1 MTTTDMRDQPSNLLF
16 DSRLNISQTGTH
28 IGSIITILDDNAQSM
43 IFSDKIDIMDDKIVL
58 EGLKVGVKE
67 KAALCYKGKFTC
79 KKKDIIFSVKIDDYI
94 VEQFENERFNAS
106 FPYMISVLNTHLLFR
121 NSEETKVNHLDFV
134 QGEILNHPIGLLF
147 NNSIIVG
154 DRLVVD
160 NLKYP
165 VFYDAFLVSR
175 KAYDAQP
182 SELIE
187 VSYEPIRRL
196 DINFIKYIIILG
208 VEMLK

>member
-1 MTTTDMRDQPSNLLF
+1 MKKTDPRDYPENLLF
-16 DSRLNISQTGTH
+16 DSRLKISQNGTH
-28 IGSIITILDDNAQSM
+28 KGSIITILDDTSKSM
-43 IFSDKIDIMDDKIVL
+43 IFSDLIEILDDKLVL

-67 KAALCYKGKFTC
+67 KAAVCYKGKFTC
-79 KKKDIIFSVKIDDYI
+79 KKADVNFSVKIDDYI

-106 FPYMISVLNTHLLFR
+106 FPYMISVLNTHLLYKNSDR
-121 NSEETKVNHLDFV
+121 NRVNHLDFV

-175 KAYDAQP
+175 KAYNAKPD
-182 SELIE
+182 EMIE
-187 VSYEPIRRL
+187 ISYEPIRRL
-196 DINFIKYIIILG
+196 DINYIQYIIILG